1 MATTQ
6 LMLRNKPKADGSL
19 PIVFKVYLGNK
30 SKIITTPFS
39 VQKNQWDT
47 KNKKIKSS
55 HGKAREINE
64 TLKKLD
70 TRLNEAIIELESEEL
85 DYNLNDI
92 VTKFLTQ
99 SAGNKIKSTSVKDFF
114 QQRVD
119 SLDELTRFGYAKT
132 IKESMQ
138 ALFRFDK
145 NEDLRFKDIDFEY
158 LVKYENFLAKTCNN
172 ATIRIRMTDLRT
184 LFNLAIRSGYAKK
197 EDYPFRSYSIQKRL
211 KIQSRK
217 IALSTE
223 QFAMFKSFDCGEFPK
238 YTNTYKMFLFS
249 YYVGGMN
256 FKDMAFLEWD
266 DIKGNRLHYTRSKTG
281 RDFNVPLRAEA
292 LEILEYY
299 QNYVK
304 PEEVKY
310 IFPVILKNKLSDK
323 QLHGRYRRCLRTFNS
338 GLKFIAEQTGIN
350 EDITSYVS
358 RHSFA
363 THLKFNNVSA
373 DVISQVMG
381 HSSVAVTNSY
391 LKDFEDDI
399 IDDAFSKLV

>member
-30 SKIITTPFS
+30 SKILTTPFS
-39 VQKNQWDT
+39 VQENQWDA
-47 KNKKIKSS
+47 KNKKVKSS

-119 SLDELTRFGYAKT
+119 SLDELTRFGYAKA

-145 NEDLRFKDIDFEY
+145 NKDLRFKDIDFEY

-184 LFNLAIRSGYAKK
+184 LFNLAIQSGYAKK

-211 KIQSRK
+211 KMQSRK

-223 QFAMFKSFDCGEFPK
+223 QFAMFKSFDCGKFPK
-238 YTNTYKMFLFS
+238 YTDTYKMFLFS

-266 DIKGNRLHYTRSKTG
+266 NIKDNRLYYTRSKTG

-299 QNYVK
+299 RSYVK
-304 PEEVKY
+304 PEPVKY
-310 IFPVILKNKLSDK
+310 IFPVILKNGLVDK

-338 GLKFIAEQTGIN
+338 GLKFIAEQTGID

-363 THLKFNNVSA
+363 THLKFNNVSS

-391 LKDFEDDI
+391 LKDFENDI
-399 IDDAFSKLV
+399 IDDAFSKLA

>member
-6 LMLRNKPKADGSL
+6 LMLRNKSKADGSL

-39 VQKNQWDT
+39 VQENQWDT
-47 KNKKIKSS
+47 KNKKVKSN

-64 TLKKLD
+64 SLKRLD
-70 TRLNEAIIELESEEL
+70 TRLNEAIVELESEEL
-85 DYNLNDI
+85 DYNLDDI
-92 VTKFLTQ
+92 DAKFRAQ
-99 SAGNKIKSTSVKDFF
+99 SAGNKIKSISVKDFF
-114 QQRVD
+114 QQRID
-119 SLDELTRFGYAKT
+119 ALNELSKFGYAKT

-138 ALFRFDK
+138 SLFKFEK
-145 NEDLRFKDIDFEY
+145 NMDLRFKDIDFEF
-158 LVKYENFLAKTCNN
+158 LVKYENFLAKSCSNT
-172 ATIRIRMTDLRT
+172 TIRIRMTDLRT
-184 LFNLAIRSGYAKK
+184 LFNLAIRSGYARK
-197 EDYPFRSYSIQKRL
+197 EDYPFGSYSIQKRL
-211 KIQSRK
+211 KMQSRK
-217 IALSTE
+217 IALSE
-223 QFAMFKSFDCGEFPK
+223 GQFSMLKMFDCGSFPK

-266 DIKGNRLHYTRSKTG
+266 DIKGNRLYYTRSKTG
-281 RDFNVPLRAEA
+281 RDFNVPLRSEA

-299 QNYVK
+299 RNYLK

-323 QLHGRYRRCLRTFNS
+323 QLYGRYRRCLKIFNS
-338 GLKFIAEQTGIN
+338 DLKFIAEQTEID
-350 EDITSYVS
+350 EDITSYVG
-358 RHSFA
+358 RHTFA

-381 HSSVAVTNSY
+381 HSSVSVTNSY
-391 LKDFEDDI
+391 LKDFEDGI
-399 IDDAFSKLV
+399 IDDAFSKLI

>member
-19 PIVFKVYLGNK
+19 PIVFKIYLGNK
-30 SKIITTPFS
+30 SKILTTPFS
-39 VQKNQWDT
+39 IQENQWDT
-47 KNKKIKSS
+47 KNKKVKSS

-99 SAGNKIKSTSVKDFF
+99 SAGNRIKSTSVKDFF

-119 SLDELTRFGYAKT
+119 SLDELTRFGYAKA

-145 NEDLRFKDIDFEY
+145 NKDLRFKDIDFEY

-172 ATIRIRMTDLRT
+172 STIRIRMTDLRT

-238 YTNTYKMFLFS
+238 YTDTYKMFLFS

-266 DIKGNRLHYTRSKTG
+266 NIKDNRLHYTRSKTG

-299 QNYVK
+299 RSYVK
-304 PEEVKY
+304 PEPVKY
-310 IFPVILKNKLSDK
+310 IFPVILKNGLVDK

-338 GLKFIAEQTGIN
+338 GLKFIAEQTGID

-363 THLKFNNVSA
+363 THLKFNNVSS

-391 LKDFEDDI
+391 LKDFENDI
-399 IDDAFSKLV
+399 IDDAFSKLA